1 MLLETILITI
11 TLIILFIA
19 SYTDLRTKEVP
30 DWISYGFIFM
40 ALGIRIIFSIQFG
53 WFILFS
59 GILGLLLC
67 FALALIFY
75 YTSQWGGGDSKLLMG
90 IGASIGISIPF
101 NNSSWDLFL
110 YFTALLILGAIY
122 GLIFMAYQAIRK
134 RKIFTKAYLKS
145 LRSNKKLH
153 LTLLIISILLL
164 ILTIFRTSFWPI
176 ALLPLGL
183 LYLFTFVDV
192 VEKACFF
199 RKIIPDRLTEGDWLA
214 ERVRIGKKIL
224 LEPKTLEKE
233 DLWELRFQASHGKI
247 KEVLIKEGVPFIPSF
262 LFAYLALIFG
272 RSLFSW
278 FLGFLA

>member
-1 MLLETILITI
+1 MLLETTLIVL

-90 IGASIGISIPF
+90 IGASIGVSLPL

-122 GLIFMAYQAIRK
+122 GLIFMGYQAIRK
-134 RKIFTKAYLKS
+134 RKIFIKAYLKS
-145 LRSNKKLH
+145 LKCNKKLH

-164 ILTIFRTSFWPI
+164 ILTIFQTSFWPI

-199 RKIIPDRLTEGDWLA
+199 RKIIPERLTEGDWLA

-224 LEPKTLEKE
+224 LEPKTLEK
-233 DLWELRFQASHGKI
+233 DDVK
-247 KEVLIKEGVPFIPSF
+247 
-262 LFAYLALIFG
+262 
-272 RSLFSW
+272 
-278 FLGFLA
+278 